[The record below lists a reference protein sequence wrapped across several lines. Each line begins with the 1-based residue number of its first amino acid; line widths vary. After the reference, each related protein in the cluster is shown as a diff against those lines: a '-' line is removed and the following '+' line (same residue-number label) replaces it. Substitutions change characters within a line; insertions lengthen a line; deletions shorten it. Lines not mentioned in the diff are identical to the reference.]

1 MEKFTESSKLNK
13 IVGTDIY
20 FNETF
25 IIEQS
30 KFNFN
35 NCKYLSISSE
45 LFRNCIE
52 IKFISVSRDKIE
64 INLFKNKELVREYKS
79 TFFSLNNEELIEDIL
94 DLSEIKN
101 VIITEF
107 PIIFIEVI
115 KLLVEECVSKAY
127 GRYGNAVLDFKESSA
142 DVILLLKKKY
152 KYSIIIRFI

>member
-1 MEKFTESSKLNK
+1 MSTSMEKFTESSKLNK

-64 INLFKNKELVREYKS
+64 INLFLKASRQLCS
-79 TFFSLNNEELIEDIL
+79 LIERLFSNSFSSSCSLI
-94 DLSEIKN
+94 
-101 VIITEF
+101 
-107 PIIFIEVI
+107 
-115 KLLVEECVSKAY
+115 
-127 GRYGNAVLDFKESSA
+127 VLALSSA
-142 DVILLLKKKY
+142 QCSTQATVL
-152 KYSIIIRFI
+152 